1 MQKKIS
7 KVEVSA
13 LFWKDL
19 DDWRRHPEYAKIRA
33 NIAGLVERV
42 LRGEPGGDVGFTGLS
57 AWDGVKHMHVGQ
69 KLIVFT
75 AYPKDDTL
83 RICALKK
90 HDFYGFK
97 RERKS
102 MAANAA
108 RVILRAAAAVPKPFP
123 DWNKISWK
131 DPSEVIDHPELAE
144 MSRDALDALYQDIA
158 EEGDTF
164 KKLRRATEGMTEK
177 NAARVADAWLEDLL
191 RAENAVQAAILKR
204 ARHRHLSTPKETFT
218 SWADITPEP

>member
-57 AWDGVKHMHVGQ
+57 AWEGVKHMHVGQ

-75 AYPKDDTL
+75 AYPQDDTL

-108 RVILRAAAAVPKPFP
+108 SVVLRAAMSPAKTFP
-123 DWNKISWK
+123 DWGKVSWK
-131 DPSEVIDHPELAE
+131 DPADILSHPELME
-144 MSRDALDALYQDIA
+144 HSRDALDTLYQEIV
-158 EEGDTF
+158 EEGDSF
-164 KKLRRATEGMTEK
+164 ARLRRATDGMSET
-177 NAARVADAWLEDLL
+177 NANRIAEAWLEDLL
-191 RAENAVQAAILKR
+191 RAEEKVQTVILAR
-204 ARHRHLSTPKETFT
+204 ARHRHAHTPAEAFT
-218 SWADITPEP
+218 RWLPDLD